1 MDFTFDEVQ
10 DDLRGLARRIL
21 DERAVPARLRELEA
35 TDERIDRDLWGELA
49 AADLL
54 GISLPERWGGGG
66 YGIMETAVLLEEV
79 GRHVAPVPLLATV
92 VLGAL
97 PVAEHGTDEQRER
110 LLPGVIAGQTF
121 LSAALQERHGDPLL
135 PRTTAERDG
144 DGWRLTGEKVAVPWG
159 RLAGELVVSA
169 RTSDG
174 GTGLFL
180 VAGGERQPATSTSG
194 EPQCL
199 LALDGTPG
207 ERLGGTDALAWLHR
221 RAIAGSCATMVGV
234 LDQAVKITA
243 AYISEREQFGRPLAT
258 FQGAAMRTADAYI
271 DAYAASVTTWSAVWR
286 LSAGRPCDE
295 ELAIAKFWCADGGH
309 RVVSAC
315 QHLHGGMGV
324 DIDYPIHRYTQWAK
338 ALEHQL
344 GGSTASLLR
353 LGDLLC
359 TSS

>member
-21 DERAVPARLRELEA
+21 GERATPARLRELEGG
-35 TDERIDRDLWGELA
+35 DDRVDRDLWASFAG
-49 AADLL
+49 ADLL

-79 GRHVAPVPLLATV
+79 GRHVAPLPLLATV

-97 PVAEHGTDEQRER
+97 PVAELGTDDQRDR
-110 LLPGVIAGQTF
+110 LLPDVIAGRTF
-121 LSAALQERHGDPLL
+121 LTAALQERHGEPLL
-135 PRTTAERDG
+135 PQTAAERDG

-159 RLAGELVVSA
+159 RLAETVVVSA

-180 VAGGERQPATSTSG
+180 VDGGDRLPAEATNR

-199 LALDGTPG
+199 LVLDGAPG
-207 ERLGGTDALAWLHR
+207 ERVGGTDAVRWLLR
-221 RAIAGSCATMVGV
+221 RATAGICATAVGV
-234 LDQAVKITA
+234 LDEAVTITA
-243 AYISEREQFGRPLAT
+243 GYLSQREQFGRPLAT

-271 DAYAASVTTWSAVWR
+271 DSYAASVTTWSAVWR
-286 LSAGRPCDE
+286 LAEGRDCDE

-324 DIDYPIHRYTQWAK
+324 DVDYPIHRYTQWAK
-338 ALEHQL
+338 TLEHQL
-344 GGSTASLLR
+344 GGSTASLRR